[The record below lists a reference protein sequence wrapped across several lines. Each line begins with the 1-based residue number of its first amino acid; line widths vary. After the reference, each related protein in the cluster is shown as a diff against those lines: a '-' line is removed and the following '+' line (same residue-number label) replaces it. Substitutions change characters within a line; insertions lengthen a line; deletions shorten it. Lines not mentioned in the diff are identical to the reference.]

1 MPRPEDPREEALRRL
16 DERANALEARTIR
29 TPPDYGAKAAGGA
42 YKILGEMIG
51 GVFVGLALGW
61 VIGGFVPAARPWSI
75 IVGTILGFV
84 VSIWLAMRTARR
96 LRDNMTEGQPPA
108 AAAPFDDE
116 DED

>member
-1 MPRPEDPREEALRRL
+1 MPRPEDTREEALRRL
-16 DERANALEARTIR
+16 DERANALEARSVR

-42 YKILGEMIG
+42 YKILGEMLG

-75 IVGTILGFV
+75 IAGTLLGFC
-84 VSIWLAMRTARR
+84 VSIWLAMRTARA
-96 LRDNMTEGQPPA
+96 LREKMSKDAPPPA
-108 AAAPFDDE
+108 AVAWDDE